1 MIILPRRDN
10 YINFI
15 KNDFILKYGEL
26 AVCYEENGRRFYK
39 IGDGKNTI
47 NNLPEIDLNTID
59 SFNLYISSDEPKVT
73 VYLNPKK
80 YEEETLN
87 GKDI

>member
-1 MIILPRRDN
+1 MALIVLPRRDN

-15 KNDFILKYGEL
+15 KNDFILRHGEL

-39 IGDGKNTI
+39 IGDGKSNI
-47 NNLPEIDLNTID
+47 NSLPEIDLNTID
-59 SFNLYISSDEPKVT
+59 SFNLYETSDKPRVT

-80 YEEETLN
+80 FFEDGINE
-87 GKDI
+87 

>member
-1 MIILPRRDN
+1 MALIVLLRRDA

-15 KNDFILKYGEL
+15 KSDFILKSGEL

-59 SFNLYISSDEPKVT
+59 SFNLYETSDEPIMT

-80 YEEETLN
+80 FFEEEIN
-87 GKDI
+87 E